1 MPIFKRVSC
10 REFTDQKVSKSDLEL
25 ILRAAMQA
33 PSARNQQ
40 PWEFLIEDGG
50 CRPGK
55 AGDLAGTVGSR

>member
-1 MPIFKRVSC
+1 MSIFKRVSR

-40 PWEFLIEDGG
+40 PW
-50 CRPGK
+50 
-55 AGDLAGTVGSR
+55 

>member
-1 MPIFKRVSC
+1 MSIFKRVSC

-40 PWEFLIEDGG
+40 PWEFLIVED
-50 CRPGK
+50 K
-55 AGDLAGTVGSR
+55 AKIQSLAGVGH